1 MLTPI
6 GQAVLGTI
14 SIATTLFLSVFFMEK
29 YLEEN
34 ASKKRTKYLIFSIGN
49 MLTLLF
55 VVNVIW
61 GGLNEL

>member
-29 YLEEN
+29 YLEERN
-34 ASKKRTKYLIFSIGN
+34 SKKRTKYLILSIGN
-49 MLTLLF
+49 MLSLLF
-55 VVNVIW
+55 VSNVI
-61 GGLNEL
+61 